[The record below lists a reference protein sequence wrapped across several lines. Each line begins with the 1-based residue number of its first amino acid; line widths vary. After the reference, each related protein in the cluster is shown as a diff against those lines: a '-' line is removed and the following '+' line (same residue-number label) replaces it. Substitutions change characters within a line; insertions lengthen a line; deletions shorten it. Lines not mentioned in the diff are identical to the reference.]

1 MRRSIT
7 LLRLTAALLI
17 TFAAPVLAGGLAE
30 PVFEPVVTAVPETPT
45 EVATWSGLYI
55 GATLGY
61 AFNGDD
67 RLGIRDA
74 ASGELLGDAGKM
86 SPSGAQAGLRIG
98 YRWQRGSVVFGP
110 ELGFTAADISDSA
123 SGVVD
128 GIAYTGESTVSDLLA
143 LRFKTGFVTTSG
155 LMAFG
160 TLGVARASVDY
171 RLNGLSADYT
181 ATGYIAGL
189 GLEKAIND
197 SWSLTGELEYISL
210 GRETR
215 TFGPVTTEATPSHTS
230 VNVGLNYRF

>member
-1 MRRSIT
+1 MSDW
-7 LLRLTAALLI
+7 A
-17 TFAAPVLAGGLAE
+17 
-30 PVFEPVVTAVPETPT
+30 
-45 EVATWSGLYI
+45 GLYA

-61 AFNGDD
+61 GFSGDD

-74 ASGELLGDAGKM
+74 IRGTQLGDAGKM
-86 SPSGAQAGLRIG
+86 SISGAQAGLRIG

-155 LMAFG
+155 LMVFG

-189 GLEKAIND
+189 GVEKAIND
-197 SWSLTGELEYISL
+197 RWSLTGELEYISL
-210 GRETR
+210 GKETR